1 MYQAVIVDD
10 EGFIVE
16 GLKNAIDWEGYHI
29 EIACAVT
36 SPVLALDYIKN
47 NQVHLLITDVSM
59 PEMDGLTLLRQAKE
73 YLPLLSVIVL
83 SAFDHFE
90 YVRTSLRYGAENYLL
105 KPLDPDELADT
116 ISQLVN
122 HMQEREEL
130 SKTYGRAMLN
140 FRSTFIENWV
150 KNTLSTED
158 LRTRAG
164 LLGID
169 LEAGHFFT
177 VIFSSL
183 YNSSNTMSKFFDHL
197 LSYLPGSYLGHFYF
211 SNPNCLVCVFTA
223 LDATFSDTSG
233 FLKDII
239 KASAHLKLPVFAS
252 AGTTVGQFSEVP
264 ISYQQA
270 AAYQFLKYTSIPIH
284 IYEELKTLEASLLK
298 FQTAY
303 ETGNLDTV
311 LSALDNLYTNKVSA
325 AFSAS
330 LTKVIL
336 SVLLAHLNLD
346 PEEMVTQ
353 YPELGRLLKDFP
365 LPGSFVSD
373 YKGYVTDFC
382 KYIHSLEDMIKQ
394 SMYPCVDAVIKALEK
409 FQDKDISL
417 KTLAHKLNV
426 SPSYLGTIFKQQTGY
441 YFNDYLSEARLQHA
455 AHLIEHTDM
464 KMKDI
469 VERVGFSSQT
479 YFNRSFKRFFHE
491 SPVAFRRQKKVT

>member
-10 EGFIVE
+10 EAFIVE

-36 SPVLALDYIKN
+36 SPVLALDYLKN

-59 PEMDGLTLLRQAKE
+59 PEMDGLSLLKQAKE
-73 YLPLLSVIVL
+73 LLPLLSVIVL
-83 SAFDHFE
+83 SAYDHFE

-150 KNTLSTED
+150 KNSLSTED

-169 LEAGHFFT
+169 LEAGHFFS

-183 YNSSNTMSKFFDHL
+183 NANSSTMSRFFDHL

-211 SNPNCLVCVFTA
+211 ANPTCLVCVFTA
-223 LDATFSDTSG
+223 LDPQSLDTSV

-239 KASAHLKLPVFAS
+239 KASAHLRLPVFAS
-252 AGTTVGQFSEVP
+252 SGNTVKHFSEVP
-264 ISYQQA
+264 LSYQQA
-270 AAYQFLKYTSIPIH
+270 AAYQFLKYTPIPIH
-284 IYEELKTLEASLLK
+284 IYEESKSLEAFLLK
-298 FQTAY
+298 FQAAY
-303 ETGNLDTV
+303 ETGNPDTV
-311 LSALDNLYTNKVSA
+311 LQVLDTLYTGKIPA
-325 AFSAS
+325 PFSATLS
-330 LTKVIL
+330 KAIL
-336 SVLLAHLNLD
+336 SVLLAHLNLE
-346 PEEMVTQ
+346 PEDMILQ
-353 YPELGRLLKDFP
+353 HPDLLQLLKDFP
-365 LPGSFVSD
+365 SPGSTVTD
-373 YKGYVTDFC
+373 YKGYMAEFY
-382 KYIHSLEDMIKQ
+382 KYLHSLDDMIKQ

-426 SPSYLGTIFKQQTGY
+426 TPSYLGTIFKQQTGY
-441 YFNDYLSEARLQHA
+441 YFNDYLTEARLLHA

-479 YFNRSFKRFFHE
+479 YFNRSFKRFYNV
-491 SPVAFRRQKKVT
+491 SPVAFRRQKKVK